1 MSVIKTVKDWIST
14 YPGYATLE
22 DMQVD
27 FFDPIPN
34 NGSIAPS
41 GMMEISRTEY
51 IGGIVEVQ
59 NQYNFA
65 LYFVFYKPPDEN
77 EQAQTNAD
85 WVLDFQ
91 EWVQEQDIKKKVP
104 TFGRQTISVLA
115 QNGMLY
121 AADGEG
127 TGIYTVQLTINYKKE
142 FTGI

>member
-1 MSVIKTVKDWIST
+1 MSVVKTVKDWIST

-27 FFDPIPN
+27 FFDPLPN

-41 GMMEISRTEY
+41 GMMEISRSEDILGNIT
-51 IGGIVEVQ
+51 VQ

-77 EQAQTNAD
+77 EQAETNAD
-85 WVLDFQ
+85 WILDFQ

-104 TFGRQTISVLA
+104 TFGKQTISILA
-115 QNGMLY
+115 QNGMPY
-121 AADGEG
+121 AADEEG
-127 TGIYTVQLTINYKKE
+127 IGIYTVQLTINYKKE